1 MVKNLRHRLDYERK
15 GSNREGMFEEKGLF
29 FFLRGC
35 LESFEGSREK
45 SEKA

>member
-1 MVKNLRHRLDYERK
+1 MK
-15 GSNREGMFEEKGLF
+15 GKAPTDRECLKRQDF